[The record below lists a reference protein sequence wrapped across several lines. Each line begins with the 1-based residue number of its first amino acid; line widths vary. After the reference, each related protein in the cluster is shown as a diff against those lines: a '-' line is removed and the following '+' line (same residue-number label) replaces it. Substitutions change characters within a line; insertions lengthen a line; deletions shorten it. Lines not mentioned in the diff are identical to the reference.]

1 MNQKKTIQL
10 DEKTKKIYDKIIEKN
25 KKLNKIPDGFDIFV
39 YLIKKQNEKLLNKI
53 ADDKNMT
60 DYERSLF
67 IEEFLK
73 IGYYMPNLTSCKSDE
88 KAQIIMLRKQYHK
101 IKKSK

>member
-1 MNQKKTIQL
+1 MDKKNIQF
-10 DEKTKKIYDKIIEKN
+10 DEKTKKIYDKVIEKN
-25 KKLNKIPDGFDIFV
+25 KKINKIPDGFDIFI

-53 ADDKNMT
+53 ADDKNMSH
-60 DYERSLF
+60 YERTLF

-73 IGYYMPNLTSCKSDE
+73 IGYYMYNITEKSDE
-88 KAQIIMLRKQYHK
+88 KAQIFMLKKEYNK